1 MIFLWSYGLVFVA
14 AFFKSCADAFENT
27 PNFNESIF
35 KNLDKRFWCKD
46 VSWQYAKKLSFKIP
60 FINKRIGAYKIDSWH
75 LSMSAMIFCWI
86 GAIVVFRI
94 HHQWWVHFISMG
106 LIWNATFWLFY
117 HKIFR
122 VK

>member
-1 MIFLWSYGLVFVA
+1 MTFIVSYVLILLA
-14 AFFKSCADAFENT
+14 AFFNACMDAFENT
-27 PNFNESIF
+27 ANFNESIF

-46 VSWQYAKKLSFKIP
+46 VSWNYAKKLF
-60 FINKRIGAYKIDSWH
+60 GYKFDSWH
-75 LSMSAMIFCWI
+75 LAKSAMIFCLI
-86 GAIVVFRI
+86 GAVIVYRP

-106 LIWNATFWLFY
+106 LIWNATFFLFY

>member
-46 VSWQYAKKLSFKIP
+46 VSWQYAKRLF
-60 FINKRIGAYKIDSWH
+60 GYKFDSWH

>member
-1 MIFLWSYGLVFVA
+1 MTFLWSYGLIFIA
-14 AFFKSCADAFENT
+14 AFFNACMDAFENT

-46 VSWQYAKKLSFKIP
+46 VSWNHAKKIFS
-60 FINKRIGAYKIDSWH
+60 YKADAWH
-75 LSMSAMIFCWI
+75 LSKSAMIFCLV
-86 GAIVVFRI
+86 GAIIIFRS

-106 LIWNATFWLFY
+106 IILNVTFWLFY
-117 HKIFR
+117 HHLFK

>member
-1 MIFLWSYGLVFVA
+1 MTFIVSYILIFIA
-14 AFFKSCADAFENT
+14 AFFNACMDAFENT

-46 VSWQYAKKLSFKIP
+46 VSWQYAKKLF
-60 FINKRIGAYKIDSWH
+60 GYKFDSWH
-75 LSMSAMIFCWI
+75 LAKSAMIFCLV
-86 GAIVVFRI
+86 GAIVIYRP

-106 LIWNATFWLFY
+106 IIWNVGFWLFY
-117 HKIFR
+117 HKIFQ